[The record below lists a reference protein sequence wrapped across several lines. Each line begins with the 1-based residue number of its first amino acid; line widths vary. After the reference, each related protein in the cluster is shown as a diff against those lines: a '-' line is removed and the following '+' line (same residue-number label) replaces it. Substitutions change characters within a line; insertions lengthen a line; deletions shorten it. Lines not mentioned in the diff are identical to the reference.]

1 VFCKFNLHNSKWP
14 RYTGVVSKRSY
25 DQYCPVAHAL
35 DLIGER
41 WSMLIVKELMHG
53 PQRYTDLAESLPGIG
68 TNILAARLRAL
79 EECGVIAKRKLPP
92 PAASRVYEVTDYG
105 RALKPVM
112 RELAL
117 WGAKSLGPP
126 TDEDE
131 LFEGWLANAVDT
143 MLGPYA
149 TEGTFE
155 FRVGDEVATLA
166 NGAAEP
172 GPAVDPDVV
181 VAATPEGMYHLLIE
195 HRIEGISVEGD
206 RELLER
212 VLGAAAPAEPVV
224 V

>member
-1 VFCKFNLHNSKWP
+1 M
-14 RYTGVVSKRSY
+14 SKRRY

-41 WSMLIVKELMHG
+41 WAMLIVKDLMHG
-53 PQRYTDLAESLPGIG
+53 PKRYTDLVEHLPGIG

-79 EECGVIAKRKLPP
+79 EACGVIEKRTLPP
-92 PAASRVYEVTDYG
+92 PAASRVYELTDYG

-117 WGAKSLGPP
+117 WGARSLGPP
-126 TDEDE
+126 TDADE

-155 FRVGDEVATLA
+155 FRVGEEVATLA
-166 NGAAEP
+166 NGVAEP
-172 GPAVDPDVV
+172 GPAESPDVV
-181 VAATPEGMYHLLIE
+181 VTAKPEGMYNLLIE
-195 HRIEGISVEGD
+195 HRIEGIEVDGD
-206 RELLER
+206 RALLER
-212 VLGAAAPAEPVV
+212 LVEARTPAAEPAIA
-224 V
+224 